1 MTGSKS
7 GEVGPHEPFEDLFAE
22 VLIAVVE
29 FLQPRNESL
38 NGMMTMRAKTFKE
51 K

>member
-7 GEVGPHEPFEDLFAE
+7 GEVGPHEPFEDL
-22 VLIAVVE
+22 IAVIE
-29 FLQPRNESL
+29 FLQLRNESL
-38 NGMMTMRAKTFKE
+38 NGMMTMRAKAFKE